1 MLDLTTSSI
10 PAWFV
15 ALNMIL
21 AGLMLRFAY
30 TRKLRALSTLFI
42 SGTTLLFESLVY
54 AVIFQFFDIDTETRG
69 FIVRLMIIIICMSFY
84 VPLYVSYLRSKKRG
98 TKRIS

>member
-1 MLDLTTSSI
+1 MDINSATI

-21 AGLMLRFAY
+21 AGFMLILAY
-30 TRKLRALSTLFI
+30 NRKLRVLSTLAI
-42 SGTTLLFESLVY
+42 SGKTLLFESMIY
-54 AVIFQFFDIDTETRG
+54 AIVFQFFNLDTETRG

-84 VPLYVSYLRSKKRG
+84 VPLYVSYLRSRNRG
-98 TKRIS
+98 T